1 MSHEYIPHIK
11 KLNLQVNAR
20 LISSD
25 VRRLQLLN
33 QDDDDSNKQNEID
46 LNKKNK
52 KDLKRAT
59 LESHLLK

>member
-1 MSHEYIPHIK
+1 MSHEYIPYIK

-20 LISSD
+20 LISSN

-33 QDDDDSNKQNEID
+33 QDDDDSDKQNKID

-59 LESHLLK
+59 LESHSLK